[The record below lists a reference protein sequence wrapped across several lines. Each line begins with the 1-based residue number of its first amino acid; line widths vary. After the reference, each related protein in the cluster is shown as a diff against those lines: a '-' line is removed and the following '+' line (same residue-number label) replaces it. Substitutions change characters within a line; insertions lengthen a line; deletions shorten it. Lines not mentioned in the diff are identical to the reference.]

1 MLDLT
6 QNRFLRCRL
15 SYFAFP
21 TFLTFLPT
29 IHFCNSVFLAFTQFL
44 MGIYHF
50 LIELQ
55 VNNLRRITVHLVIL
69 SDALY
74 ESSYDLAL
82 LNICSFHLMRI
93 FLGNYLPSRFYFF
106 FQIYSF
112 HAVKDLLKLCLHLLP
127 IFLER
132 LYQS

>member
-44 MGIYHF
+44 MEIYHF
-50 LIELQ
+50 LIELH
-55 VNNLRRITVHLVIL
+55 VNNFPNILTHDLFLQFNSFSIYTIFDGNLSFPDRIT
-69 SDALY
+69 S
-74 ESSYDLAL
+74 
-82 LNICSFHLMRI
+82 
-93 FLGNYLPSRFYFF
+93 
-106 FQIYSF
+106 
-112 HAVKDLLKLCLHLLP
+112 K
-127 IFLER
+127 
-132 LYQS
+132 